1 LTDADLQ
8 QALPF
13 RDGEY
18 YIQTAKQELPLAY
31 KNNQYD
37 ALEFENNSFQY
48 VRFEKQL
55 TIDKK
60 EIICFWFNLQF
71 SLLRKEKSS
80 ILNKR
85 YRCSSLQIDVVK

>member
-1 LTDADLQ
+1 MLICNN
-8 QALPF
+8 LPF

-55 TIDKK
+55 TIDKRRLFAFGS
-60 EIICFWFNLQF
+60 IY
-71 SLLRKEKSS
+71 SLVYSARKNPAF
-80 ILNKR
+80 LNKR

>member
-48 VRFEKQL
+48 VRFE
-55 TIDKK
+55 
-60 EIICFWFNLQF
+60 N
-71 SLLRKEKSS
+71 
-80 ILNKR
+80 N
-85 YRCSSLQIDVVK
+85 

>member
-1 LTDADLQ
+1 MQPLPYLMHIIKTGVNDADLLAGDILTDADLQ

-37 ALEFENNSFQY
+37 ALEFENN
-48 VRFEKQL
+48 
-55 TIDKK
+55 
-60 EIICFWFNLQF
+60 FNMFVL
-71 SLLRKEKSS
+71 K
-80 ILNKR
+80 NN
-85 YRCSSLQIDVVK
+85 DN

>member
-37 ALEFENNSFQY
+37 ALEFENNSFNMF
-48 VRFEKQL
+48 VLK
-55 TIDKK
+55 TID
-60 EIICFWFNLQF
+60 N
-71 SLLRKEKSS
+71 
-80 ILNKR
+80 
-85 YRCSSLQIDVVK
+85 

>member
-1 LTDADLQ
+1 MMGFTLAGDILTDADLQ

-13 RDGEY
+13 REY

-55 TIDKK
+55 TIDKGDY
-60 EIICFWFNLQF
+60 FLVQF
-71 SLLRKEKSS
+71 T
-80 ILNKR
+80 
-85 YRCSSLQIDVVK
+85 V

>member
-1 LTDADLQ
+1 MQPLPYLMHIIKTGVNDAGFLGEILTDADLQ

-48 VRFEKQL
+48 VRFE
-55 TIDKK
+55 
-60 EIICFWFNLQF
+60 N
-71 SLLRKEKSS
+71 
-80 ILNKR
+80 N
-85 YRCSSLQIDVVK
+85 